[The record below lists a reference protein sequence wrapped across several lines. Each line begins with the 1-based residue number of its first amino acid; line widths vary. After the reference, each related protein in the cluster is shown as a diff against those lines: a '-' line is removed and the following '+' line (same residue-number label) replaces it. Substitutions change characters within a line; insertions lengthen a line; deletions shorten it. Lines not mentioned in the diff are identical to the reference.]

1 MVINKTIKGGA
12 YLMNGI
18 WVDAN
23 GIAIQPPTETVKGAK
38 DEAWEALPDEQKALY
53 EENGINSM
61 AELGTF
67 FAQGNVLLPAKN
79 IKPQTPTEQLDPEV
93 ELFQSIPNYEKL
105 EANGITDLT
114 GFDDFVGELS
124 GVDLVEKLKTL
135 EGVGPV
141 NAEAMAAWHE
151 QNEEDEGA

>member
-114 GFDDFVGELS
+114 GFVPVIRIVYQIDRAIQGQS
-124 GVDLVEKLKTL
+124 RSRRKKTKKIT
-135 EGVGPV
+135 P
-141 NAEAMAAWHE
+141 
-151 QNEEDEGA
+151 